1 MQIYC
6 TRPSCT
12 QPVNSFADLDDSAT
26 LKTVQQKYCITCG
39 MPLILDGRYLPLKLL
54 GRGGFGAAFLARD
67 RRTPTR
73 RLCAVKQLQPPA
85 NLNLTQI
92 EWVKKSF
99 EREAE
104 VLERLGSHP
113 QIPELYAFFE
123 QPAPGQRSNQPQ
135 DFFYLVQEYIDG
147 LNLFEEMEGKGKFS
161 EASVEEVLQEILKVL
176 QFVHDSG
183 SIHRDIKPSNIMR
196 HRQNG
201 RLYLLDFG
209 AVKQVTAGVSLQ
221 SSMVLGTPG
230 FAPPEQM
237 AGRQVYHSTD
247 LYSLAVTCL
256 YLLTGKQP
264 AELYDSYND
273 RWNWRGHTQISERLG
288 NILDRMLLPVPSQRF
303 QEAVEVLEA
312 LNRVPDTAVSPPPPA
327 PPTAPPTAPPPPR
340 RHAPP
345 TAPPTAPTAAPPQ
358 LLPLSSPVLELLVGA
373 AFTGFEG
380 GLLLIALGSLL
391 PPGISIGLWGMI
403 LGGLVYAQYRRMI
416 HKTNLLTIAGIT
428 LAFVL
433 LVPALRTWNPIQ
445 AGSPSPLVTVLLA
458 ILAGLLA
465 MVLMALYRIFYK
477 IIIGIL

>member
-1 MQIYC
+1 MQISC

-12 QPVNSFADLDDSAT
+12 QPDNSFADLDDSAT

-39 MPLILDGRYLPLKLL
+39 MPLILDNRYLPLKLL

-85 NLNLTQI
+85 NLNLPQL

-123 QPAPGQRSNQPQ
+123 QPAPGQQSNQPQ
-135 DFFYLVQEYIDG
+135 DFFSLVQEYIDG
-147 LNLFEEMEGKGKFS
+147 LNLFEEMEGKGHFS
-161 EASVEEVLQEILKVL
+161 EASVEEVLKEILKIMH
-176 QFVHDSG
+176 FVHDSG

-237 AGRQVYHSTD
+237 ARRQIYPSTD

-312 LNRVPDTAVSPPPPA
+312 LDRLPDTAVSPPPPA
-327 PPTAPPTAPPPPR
+327 PPPAPPTAL
-340 RHAPP
+340 P
-345 TAPPTAPTAAPPQ
+345 TAPTTAPAPAPTAAPPQ
-358 LLPLSSPVLELLVGA
+358 PLPLFSPVLELLVGA

-391 PPGISIGLWGMI
+391 PPGISLGLCGMI
-403 LGGLVYAQYRRMI
+403 LGGLVYAQYRGMI

-428 LAFVL
+428 LAIVL

-445 AGSPSPLVTVLLA
+445 AGSPSPLVAVLLA

-465 MVLMALYRIFYK
+465 IVLMAIYRIIYK

>member
-6 TRPSCT
+6 TRHSCT

-26 LKTVQQKYCITCG
+26 LKTVQHKYCITCG

-85 NLNLTQI
+85 NLNLPQL

-123 QPAPGQRSNQPQ
+123 QPAPGQPSNQPQ
-135 DFFYLVQEYIDG
+135 EFFYLVQEYIDG

-161 EASVEEVLQEILKVL
+161 EASVEEVLQEILKIL
-176 QFVHDSG
+176 HFVHDSG

-196 HRQNG
+196 NRHNG

-230 FAPPEQM
+230 FAPSEQM
-237 AGRQVYHSTD
+237 VGRQVYPSTD

-256 YLLTGKQP
+256 YLLTGIQP
-264 AELYDSYND
+264 ADLYDTYNN
-273 RWNWRGHTQISERLG
+273 RWNWRAHTQISERLG

-312 LNRVPDTAVSPPPPA
+312 LNRVPDTGVSPPPPPPPPA
-327 PPTAPPTAPPPPR
+327 PPTAPPP
-340 RHAPP
+340 APP
-345 TAPPTAPTAAPPQ
+345 TALPQ
-358 LLPLSSPVLELLVGA
+358 PLPLSSPVLELLVGA

-416 HKTNLLTIAGIT
+416 HKTNLLTVAGIT

-445 AGSPSPLVTVLLA
+445 AGSPSPLVAVLLA

-477 IIIGIL
+477 IIIRFL

>member
-39 MPLILDGRYLPLKLL
+39 MPLMLDNRYLPLKLL

-67 RRTPTR
+67 RRTPTK

-123 QPAPGQRSNQPQ
+123 QPAPGQPSNQPQ
-135 DFFYLVQEYIDG
+135 AFFYLVQEYIDG
-147 LNLFEEMEGKGKFS
+147 LNLFEEMEEKGKFS
-161 EASVEEVLQEILKVL
+161 EASVEEVLQEILKIL

-183 SIHRDIKPSNIMR
+183 SVHRDIKPSNIMR

-230 FAPPEQM
+230 FAPSEQM

-256 YLLTGKQP
+256 YLLTGIQP
-264 AELYDSYND
+264 ADLYDTYNN
-273 RWNWRGHTQISERLG
+273 RWNWKGHTQISERLG
-288 NILDRMLLPVPSQRF
+288 NILDRMLLPVPSERF
-303 QEAVEVLEA
+303 QEAEEVLKA
-312 LNRVPDTAVSPPPPA
+312 LDRVHTAVSPPPPA
-327 PPTAPPTAPPPPR
+327 PPTAPPTAPRPLRQPAPSTVLPPPF
-340 RHAPP
+340 
-345 TAPPTAPTAAPPQ
+345 
-358 LLPLSSPVLELLVGA
+358 PLSSPVLELLVGA

-416 HKTNLLTIAGIT
+416 HKINLLTIVGIT
-428 LAFVL
+428 LAIVL